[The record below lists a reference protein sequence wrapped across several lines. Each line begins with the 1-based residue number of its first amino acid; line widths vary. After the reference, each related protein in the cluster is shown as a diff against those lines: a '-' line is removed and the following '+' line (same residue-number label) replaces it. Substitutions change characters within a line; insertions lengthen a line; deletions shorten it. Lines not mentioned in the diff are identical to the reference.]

1 MANKLYNL
9 TLSTCLVLGA
19 TSCASLVDPNSS
31 VETEKVTVS
40 ESYLDLPQG
49 EQREEAVELE
59 QAEQVNGKTERLN
72 RLSDSRQATTLEIDL
87 SKSFSQNPQ
96 FQVSVNALP
105 LNDFIHYV
113 FGELLDTSYILEAS
127 VKSNTTPVT
136 LDLKEQLSAKK
147 LFLLV
152 QQILSQ
158 NNVSIVKN
166 DGIFY
171 LHTNNANTKTDKAF
185 GFGRNEEAV
194 PNVSGQIVQL
204 VPIQYGMQPGLRNL
218 ISQLV
223 DTNNSYDASQALL
236 TIEGKREQ
244 VLRALSLISLLDS
257 PAIYNKATALI
268 GFDYLSSETFIKK
281 VTEILKEEG
290 ITVADGGPYAAS
302 VKFVPL
308 EHLGKVVVFAS
319 SDEIID
325 RVAFWRKELDKPA
338 AGAEQSF
345 YIYHPKYA
353 RASDLGASLAP
364 LVGGSLSGGSN
375 PSKQTTNE
383 RTSSASTRNTDS
395 QSQSGNEVQT
405 VEGDNMRLVVDE
417 RANALIFYS
426 TGQYYQELQPIIRQ
440 LDIMPKQV
448 MMEVVIAEVK
458 LTGSFSKGVQ
468 YAIQNGPSTGRNENI
483 SFNTEGKG
491 GFSYSVVGLP
501 GNVSINLSQTDG
513 LVNVLSRPTL
523 LVRDGVSANIN
534 VGDDIP
540 TIGSTTDDPLDSTG
554 RQTTT
559 IEYRQTGVNLTVT
572 PTINAQGTVIMTID
586 QSISNVS
593 DTDGSSSTPAFF
605 ERTLKTEVVAGNGQT
620 VMLGGLISE
629 TKSNGASSVPF
640 FGTIPVLGHL
650 FRTDSSSTDKT
661 ELVILVTPKIV
672 QNTEDWQRVKESF
685 IKGLENLKF

>member
-19 TSCASLVDPNSS
+19 TSCASLIDPNSS

-40 ESYLDLPQG
+40 ESYLDLPQS

-87 SKSFSQNPQ
+87 SKSFSQTPQ

-113 FGELLDTSYILEAS
+113 FGELLNTSYILEAS

-171 LHTNNANTKTDKAF
+171 LHTNNANTRTDKAF

-204 VPIQYGMQPGLRNL
+204 VPIEYGMQPGLRN
-218 ISQLV
+218 IMGQLV
-223 DTNNSYDASQALL
+223 DTNNTYDASQALL

-244 VLRALSLISLLDS
+244 VLRALSLVSLLDS

-375 PSKQTTNE
+375 RSKQTTNE

-395 QSQSGNEVQT
+395 QSQSGNDVQT

-468 YAIQNGPSTGRNENI
+468 YAIQNGPSTGRNESI

-501 GNVSINLSQTDG
+501 GNISINLSQTDG

-540 TIGSTTDDPLDSTG
+540 TIGSTTDDPLDGTG

-586 QSISNVS
+586 QSISNIS

-650 FRTDSSSTDKT
+650 FRTDSSSADKT

>member
-1 MANKLYNL
+1 M
-9 TLSTCLVLGA
+9 
-19 TSCASLVDPNSS
+19 
-31 VETEKVTVS
+31 
-40 ESYLDLPQG
+40 
-49 EQREEAVELE
+49 
-59 QAEQVNGKTERLN
+59 
-72 RLSDSRQATTLEIDL
+72 
-87 SKSFSQNPQ
+87 
-96 FQVSVNALP
+96 NALP

-113 FGELLDTSYILEAS
+113 FGELLNTSYILEAS

-171 LHTNNANTKTDKAF
+171 LHTNNANTRTDKAF

-204 VPIQYGMQPGLRNL
+204 VPIEYGMQPGLRN
-218 ISQLV
+218 IMGQLV
-223 DTNNSYDASQALL
+223 DTNNTYDASQALL

-244 VLRALSLISLLDS
+244 VLRALSLVSLLDS

-375 PSKQTTNE
+375 RSKQTTNE

-395 QSQSGNEVQT
+395 QSQSGNDVQT

-468 YAIQNGPSTGRNENI
+468 YAIQNGPSTGRNESI

-501 GNVSINLSQTDG
+501 GNISINLSQTDG

-540 TIGSTTDDPLDSTG
+540 TIGSTTDDPLDGTG

-586 QSISNVS
+586 QSISNIS

-650 FRTDSSSTDKT
+650 FRTDSSSADKT